1 MYEWVNEGMDE
12 LMDEAEKSSGTLRQ
26 KLLQIKINM
35 EIKIQI
41 QKRAGGFLRNPQG
54 SWGPRYHPHH
64 FLVSNIREGHHYG
77 PFLLVVLE
85 ENDRSF

>member
-12 LMDEAEKSSGTLRQ
+12 EMDEAEKSSGTLRQ

-54 SWGPRYHPHH
+54 PWGPGYHPHH
-64 FLVSNIREGHHYG
+64 LSNIREGHHYG

>member
-1 MYEWVNEGMDE
+1 MYEWVNERMDE

-54 SWGPRYHPHH
+54 SWGAGVSSSSSLGLEHPGRSS
-64 FLVSNIREGHHYG
+64 L
-77 PFLLVVLE
+77 
-85 ENDRSF
+85 RSFSSGCSRRE